1 MLKIVLAHQP
11 ADLLVVDDQALLT
24 QSSSDA
30 TPPVV
35 FELLADGGYRPI
47 EGEQG
52 GEAPS
57 GLPLDGGSQQ
67 SPSSVEACADR
78 LRFYIEVAGRLL
90 HIQSLHVTEH
100 EDRSKQGRE
109 FVDRLLDQDANFL
122 AGHFR
127 LRIGNGA
134 HGEENDLSTGLRLLL
149 LDVFDPDTRPLGSN
163 PAKGLIQSNTRQR
176 GGKVASARKLSR
188 LVNALM

>member
-24 QSSSDA
+24 QSGSDA
-30 TPPVV
+30 TPPAV

-47 EGEQG
+47 GGDQG

-78 LRFYIEVAGRLL
+78 LRFYIEVAGPLL
-90 HIQSLHVTEH
+90 HIRSLHITEH

-109 FVDRLLDQDANFL
+109 FVDRVLEQAVDLRSVIPPFLTGLFGRIYAAIANFW
-122 AGHFR
+122 AGVAPPMPILGR
-127 LRIGNGA
+127 
-134 HGEENDLSTGLRLLL
+134 SLL
-149 LDVFDPDTRPLGSN
+149 
-163 PAKGLIQSNTRQR
+163 
-176 GGKVASARKLSR
+176 
-188 LVNALM
+188 